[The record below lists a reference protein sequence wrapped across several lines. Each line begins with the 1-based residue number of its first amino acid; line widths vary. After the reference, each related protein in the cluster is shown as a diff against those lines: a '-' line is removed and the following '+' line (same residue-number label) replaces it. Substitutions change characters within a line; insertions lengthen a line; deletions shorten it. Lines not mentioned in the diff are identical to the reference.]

1 MLQRFCNTRAEKVED
16 RKFKFVISDESKDRY
31 GTVIK
36 LDGWQLDN
44 YNRNGI
50 VAYQHNTGSIDP
62 DMIVGKGRTWIDNG
76 VLMGEVEFEPEG
88 ENQLADKLVKKL
100 AFGSINATSVG
111 FNPMEWSKGDRSFG
125 EDPDTI
131 YFRKQDLLEFS
142 IVNIPAN
149 ANAVV
154 SKSLEE
160 FVRMAT
166 EDEIVNDITEA
177 VRMSDPDTKGAEKWM
192 SIAIRRHKR
201 HMSNQEPTTGADGE
215 ISQKL
220 MMEEM
225 MYSHHSLMEGKV
237 TVSDWYKENIS
248 KFPDK
253 ESKNLDT
260 ARTRVLRLRLNTL

>member
-1 MLQRFCNTRAEKVED
+1 MLTRFCNTRADKVAE
-16 RKFKFVISDESKDRY
+16 RTFKFIISDESVDRY

-36 LDGWQLDN
+36 VAGWKLDN
-44 YNRNGI
+44 YAKNGI
-50 VAYQHNTGSIDP
+50 VAYQHNTFSNDP
-62 DMIVGKGRTWIDNG
+62 DMIVGKGRAWVEDG

-88 ENQLADKLVKKL
+88 TNEIADKLVKKL
-100 AFGSINATSVG
+100 EFGSIRATSVG
-111 FNPMEWSKGDRSFG
+111 FNPTEYSRGIKEHG
-125 EDPDTI
+125 EDPETI
-131 YFRKQDLLEFS
+131 YFRSQDLLEWS

-149 ANAVV
+149 PNAVAQ
-154 SKSLEE
+154 KSLEE